1 MCLAKEQVDFK
12 DPNLHYAFDLAQS
25 RFFTK
30 NDSNYINVLGSEQM
44 KTLGDT
50 FLLDVFL
57 SADNGVEP
65 HYHFNASEVIYCIT
79 GETIVSMINPSTK
92 ELKSFQITP
101 QQAVNIP
108 QGWWHYFTASVDN
121 THVLTIYD
129 THKLETV
136 WGSDVLRLTPPQE
149 LANAYCLDES
159 QIQQALAPIKDT
171 VIIGPP
177 KDCLKQNGNYD
188 NNGHTYPPNYPSYHP
203 SYYPS
208 RYPYTPYYGK

>member
-1 MCLAKEQVDFK
+1 MSKENGDFK
-12 DPNLHYAFDLAQS
+12 DSKSTYAFDLSKS

-30 NDSNYINVLGSEQM
+30 NDGNYINVLGNEQM

-57 SADNGVEP
+57 SAENGVEP
-65 HYHFNASEVIYCIT
+65 HYHFNASEVIYCIS
-79 GETIVSMINPSTK
+79 GETIVSMINPTTK
-92 ELKSFQITP
+92 EVKAYRIRP

-136 WGSDVLRLTPPQE
+136 WGSDILRLTPSQE
-149 LANAYCLDES
+149 FANAYCLDER
-159 QIQQALAPIKDT
+159 QIQQALSPIKGT

-177 KDCLKQNGNYD
+177 KDCNEKRNESATNGQ
-188 NNGHTYPPNYPSYHP
+188 TFPPSYPSYHP
-203 SYYPS
+203 TYHPA
-208 RYPYTPYYGK
+208 RYPYMPYYGR

>member
-57 SADNGVEP
+57 STDNGVEP

-92 ELKSFQITP
+92 ELKSFQIKP

-149 LANAYCLDES
+149 LANAYCLDER

-177 KDCLKQNGNYD
+177 KDCPKQSGNRL
-188 NNGHTYPPNYPSYHP
+188 GLRRPS
-203 SYYPS
+203 SNAAS
-208 RYPYTPYYGK
+208 RAR